1 MSKYQ
6 IIVCSL
12 PTDRTKFVEALRRT
26 TPLTLKQALDVAN
39 HLERFRHSTLVAG
52 IDLQVADHIASAL
65 REAGAEVVLD
75 ESSVTTPMLCN
86 PEGNTH
92 YRWGMFR
99 VIKKAI

>member
-6 IIVCSL
+6 VIVGSL

-39 HLERFRHSTLVAG
+39 HLERFRNSTLVAG
-52 IDLQVADHIASAL
+52 VDLEVADHIASAL
-65 REAGAEVVLD
+65 RETGAEVVLA

-86 PEGNTH
+86 PEGNTN
-92 YRWGMFR
+92 YRWGMLR